1 MANFTRIEVFN
12 KMNQTG
18 LVPLFYNSDIEICKK
33 VVTACYN
40 GGARL
45 LEFTARGDFAHE
57 VFTDLNKFVIKK
69 FPEMI
74 LGTGS
79 VTDAATSLFIY
90 EFRIKLYSYSSF
102 KRRYCNK
109 L

>member
-69 FPEMI
+69 FPE
-74 LGTGS
+74 LYYY
-79 VTDAATSLFIY
+79 TSLY
-90 EFRIKLYSYSSF
+90 KRLPSKENQYYLSRVVPIKNYY
-102 KRRYCNK
+102 
-109 L
+109 

>member
-69 FPEMI
+69 PTFI
-74 LGTGS
+74 ISSIFRGS
-79 VTDAATSLFIY
+79 DSAFSWNF
-90 EFRIKLYSYSSF
+90 
-102 KRRYCNK
+102 
-109 L
+109 